1 MPPMPLMPS
10 TWSARGARAL
20 CAGAAVLLAS
30 WCAAPAPGARAAEAG
45 GPVRAVDVGH
55 GAVGSR
61 VESVVDSGT
70 AWSIA
75 PSAGSG
81 SRAARSDGRPCF
93 YAEGAPGA
101 VLKDT
106 LSVTNP
112 GAAPRTVTLRGAGPA
127 GTGKWLAFARR
138 QVTVPPRTRAEVP
151 FTVTVPPGAAPGD
164 RLGEVVARG
173 GGRDARVAVRLRVS
187 GPALAALT
195 VERVRVD
202 AGARRIS
209 YDLVNRGTTVLAPQ
223 VVVRADGM
231 FGELLDRRARQV
243 PSELA
248 PGRRVSL
255 SEPWD
260 GVPALDSVDVRL
272 TVTAAG
278 GVAERASASALIVP
292 WPEVVGSA
300 VGGAAVVVG
309 GFVWVRRRRRAEVCG
324 DG

>member
-1 MPPMPLMPS
+1 M
-10 TWSARGARAL
+10 
-20 CAGAAVLLAS
+20 LLAS
-30 WCAAPAPGARAAEAG
+30 WCAGPVPGARAADAGGSVCSADAG
-45 GPVRAVDVGH
+45 GPVRSADGG
-55 GAVGSR
+55 GAAR
-61 VESVVDSGT
+61 AADSGG

-81 SRAARSDGRPCF
+81 SRPARHDGRPCF

-101 VLKDT
+101 VLQDT

-138 QVTVPPRTRAEVP
+138 AVTVPPRTRAEVP
-151 FTVTVPPGAAPGD
+151 FTVTVPSGAAPGD
-164 RLGEVVARG
+164 HLGEVVARG

-195 VERVRVD
+195 VERVRLD
-202 AGARRIS
+202 AGAGRIS
-209 YDLVNRGTTVLAPQ
+209 YDLVNRGTTVLAPK

-243 PSELA
+243 PRALA

-260 GVPALDSVDVRL
+260 AVPALDSVDVRL

-278 GVAERASASALIVP
+278 GVAERASASAWIVP
-292 WPEVVGSA
+292 WPAVVGSA
-300 VGGAAVVVG
+300 LGGASVLVGGLVV
-309 GFVWVRRRRRAEVCG
+309 VRRRRRAEVPS

>member
-1 MPPMPLMPS
+1 MPLMPS

-20 CAGAAVLLAS
+20 CAGAVVLLAS
-30 WCAAPAPGARAAEAG
+30 WCAAPVPGARAADAG
-45 GPVRAVDVGH
+45 GSARSADGGGATRAVDSG
-55 GAVGSR
+55 GDW
-61 VESVVDSGT
+61 SV
-70 AWSIA
+70 A

-81 SRAARSDGRPCF
+81 SRPARHDGRPCF

-101 VLKDT
+101 VLQDT

-127 GTGKWLAFARR
+127 GTGKWLAFAKRA
-138 QVTVPPRTRAEVP
+138 VTVPPRTRAEVP

-164 RLGEVVARG
+164 HLGEVVARG

-187 GPALAALT
+187 GPVLAALT

-202 AGARRIS
+202 AGAGRIS
-209 YDLVNRGTTVLAPQ
+209 YDLVNRGTTVLAPK

-243 PSELA
+243 PRELA

-260 GVPALDSVDVRL
+260 AVPVLDSVDVRL

-278 GVAERASASALIVP
+278 GVAERATVSAWIVP
-292 WPEVVGSA
+292 WPAVVGS
-300 VGGAAVVVG
+300 VLGGASVLAG
-309 GFVWVRRRRRAEVCG
+309 GFVVVRRRRRAEVPG

>member
-1 MPPMPLMPS
+1 MPLMPS
-10 TWSARGARAL
+10 TWSKRGARAL
-20 CAGAAVLLAS
+20 CVGAAVLLAS
-30 WCAAPAPGARAAEAG
+30 WCAGPVPGARAADSEAD
-45 GPVRAVDVGH
+45 R
-55 GAVGSR
+55 GA
-61 VESVVDSGT
+61 
-70 AWSIA
+70 AWSVA
-75 PSAGSG
+75 PSAGG
-81 SRAARSDGRPCF
+81 GARSARQDGRPCF

-101 VLKDT
+101 VLHDT

-112 GAAPRTVTLRGAGPA
+112 GAAPRTVTLRGAGPG
-127 GTGKWLAFARR
+127 GTGKWLAFAKRE
-138 QVTVPPRTRAEVP
+138 VTVPPRTRAEVP
-151 FTVTVPPGAAPGD
+151 FTVTVPPGTAPGD

-209 YDLVNRGTTVLAPQ
+209 YDLVNRGTTVLAPK
-223 VVVRADGM
+223 VVVRAEGM

-243 PSELA
+243 PRELA

-278 GVAERASASALIVP
+278 GVAERASASAWIVP
-292 WPEVVGSA
+292 WPAVVGSA
-300 VGGAAVVVG
+300 LGGAAVLAG
-309 GFVWVRRRRRAEVCG
+309 GFFWVRRRRRAEVCG

>member
-1 MPPMPLMPS
+1 MPLKPS
-10 TWSARGARAL
+10 TWSTRGTRAL

-30 WCAAPAPGARAAEAG
+30 WCAGPVQGARADDAG
-45 GPVRAVDVGH
+45 GPARSAD
-55 GAVGSR
+55 AP
-61 VESVVDSGT
+61 

-81 SRAARSDGRPCF
+81 SRPARSEGRPYF
-93 YAEGAPGA
+93 YAEGGPGA
-101 VLKDT
+101 VLRDT

-112 GAAPRTVTLRGAGPA
+112 GSAPRTVTLRGAGPA
-127 GTGKWLAFARR
+127 GTGKWLTFARR
-138 QVTVPPRTRAEVP
+138 QLTVPPRTRAEVP
-151 FTVTVPPGAAPGD
+151 FTVTVPSGAAPGD
-164 RLGEVVARG
+164 RFGEVVARG

-209 YDLVNRGTTVLAPQ
+209 YDLVNRGTTVLAPK

-231 FGELLDRRARQV
+231 FGELLDRRARAV
-243 PSELA
+243 PRELA

-260 GVPALDSVDVRL
+260 EVPALDSVDVRL

-278 GVAERASASALIVP
+278 GVAERASASAWIVP
-292 WPEVVGSA
+292 WPAVVGSA
-300 VGGAAVVVG
+300 AGGAAVLVG